1 MPNLRSLPPGA
12 TTVPF
17 TVRDGY
23 VGLDEYTD
31 LTHRQQFRSRHL
43 HRRADGAF
51 DETWLPFRFV
61 WPAELDFDGPHSRH
75 DARGLLV
82 RVDPRSVRQREHLRR
97 QRLARP

>member
-1 MPNLRSLPPGA
+1 MP
-12 TTVPF
+12 F
-17 TVRDGY
+17 IVRDGY

-61 WPAELDFDGPHSRH
+61 WPAELDLMAQIAGLTLRERWGGWNRESFTAASTNQVVVYEHS
-75 DARGLLV
+75 
-82 RVDPRSVRQREHLRR
+82 
-97 QRLARP
+97 